1 MQEPKAEPENDATV
15 GTNLGVREVAMG
27 AGRSSK
33 RRAEGR
39 GADKPQCDDCR
50 HGRANRGLIL
60 DRREI
65 PHFCGLTQ
73 EVRDP
78 AAAVLI
84 EGLLTA
90 SAWDGRCP
98 KFQAHAYGPDA
109 YRSQDLPQ
117 DQR

>member
-1 MQEPKAEPENDATV
+1 
-15 GTNLGVREVAMG
+15 MG

-33 RRAEGR
+33 RRAVGR
-39 GADKPQCDDCR
+39 GAEALQCDDCR
-50 HGRANRGLIL
+50 HGRANRGLIV
-60 DRREI
+60 DRSETAY
-65 PHFCGLTQ
+65 FCGLAQ

-90 SAWDGRCP
+90 SARDGRCP
-98 KFQAHAYGPDA
+98 KFHAHEYGPDA